1 MVPLV
6 GIMPLVGRVPL
17 PGIVP
22 LLGVAPLLEE
32 LELEPLL
39 KVGGET
45 LILSPVK
52 IFLNRKY
59 SRIKK
64 TWL

>member
-6 GIMPLVGRVPL
+6 GIVPLVGRVPL

-52 IFLNRKY
+52 IFVNR
-59 SRIKK
+59 
-64 TWL
+64 